1 MKIFKILFGIAALIV
16 FGFFIANQFL
26 TKEATQE
33 LDEILAPIFTE
44 IGASYGDLEVNP
56 ARGSIT
62 FLDIKAE
69 GASATTLTVTSNYE
83 DLLAM
88 AEGTPEFFHGIDI
101 HVENLSVKDGDDQAQ
116 IDEGDLHIEALIDV
130 KKMQEDPEAWLE
142 ELTQQDDVLLQI
154 SGKGWDV
161 KSRELMQ
168 ALNLPKET
176 LQLKDWSLELN
187 NSKSKKSGSLH
198 ANVEN
203 IGKIDLDFIGTQEMV
218 ENVSGEVRELHILT
232 DDMTAD
238 IGSLS
243 FTVDADIPWDDFTS
257 EWYADIIENG
267 ESMSWDIAGK
277 NIQLEGRELN
287 GLIAMAGVTDGPLTA
302 TSFRHSLSFGKTRL
316 KSSSNLKSNIGSAD
330 FELDVDI
337 TSVNP
342 PEANFRKLEINVDG
356 LKGEL
361 QNAVMLSPIPL
372 ESQGADGFTFSF
384 SGSLQELIGTSL

>member
-1 MKIFKILFGIAALIV
+1 MKIFKILFGIAALVV
-16 FGFFIANQFL
+16 FGFFIANHFL
-26 TKEATQE
+26 TKQVTQE
-33 LDEILAPIFTE
+33 LDEILAPILTE

-62 FLDIKAE
+62 FLELKAE

-83 DLLAM
+83 DILAM
-88 AEGTPEFFHGIDI
+88 AEGTPEFFHGLDI

-203 IGKIDLDFIGTQEMV
+203 IGKIDLDFLGTQEMV

-257 EWYADIIENG
+257 EWYTDIIENG

-342 PEANFRKLEINVDG
+342 PEANFRKLEINVEG

>member
-62 FLDIKAE
+62 FLELKAE
-69 GASATTLTVTSNYE
+69 GASATTLTVVANY
-83 DLLAM
+83 DDILAM
-88 AEGTPEFFHGIDI
+88 VDGTPEFFHGIDI

-187 NSKSKKSGSLH
+187 NSKRKQSGSLH

-203 IGKIDLDFIGTQEMV
+203 IGKIDLDFLGTQEMV
-218 ENVSGEVRELHILT
+218 EHVSGEVRELHILT

-243 FTVDADIPWDDFTS
+243 FTVDADIPLDDFTS

-267 ESMSWDIAGK
+267 ESMSWDLAGK
-277 NIQLEGRELN
+277 DIQLEGRDLS
-287 GLIAMAGVTDGPLTA
+287 GLIAMAGVSDGPLTV
-302 TSFRHSLSFGKTRL
+302 TSFKHSLSFDKTRL

-337 TSVNP
+337 TNVNP
-342 PEANFRKLEINVDG
+342 PEANFRKLEINVEG
-356 LKGEL
+356 LKGDL

>member
-16 FGFFIANQFL
+16 FGFFIANHFL
-26 TKEATQE
+26 TKQVTQE
-33 LDEILAPIFTE
+33 LDEILAPILTE

-56 ARGSIT
+56 AQGSIT
-62 FLDIKAE
+62 FLDIKTE

-88 AEGTPEFFHGIDI
+88 AEGTPEFFHGLDI

-203 IGKIDLDFIGTQEMV
+203 IGKIDLDFLGTQEMV

-342 PEANFRKLEINVDG
+342 PEANFRKLEINVEG